1 VLYHCHSQTILFQ
14 KKNPSNHNSLH
25 HVMQLVGLLKVRR
38 YHPLAQQ
45 PTWKTT
51 FVSYL
56 SNHFTLQTCTYVIK
70 RNIIAQIYLKK
81 LGGNNNGPSLDYP
94 LLYQLRVL
102 HKLSNYV
109 RGRQIFN
116 IRHVPSGTESYFQL
130 LRRCI
135 RYI

>member
-1 VLYHCHSQTILFQ
+1 MHSGAIKLPCSLCERVVPLSLSNHSRS

-25 HVMQLVGLLKVRR
+25 HVMQRVGLLKVRR

-45 PTWKTT
+45 PIWKTT

-70 RNIIAQIYLKK
+70 RNIIVQIYLKK
-81 LGGNNNGPSLDYP
+81 LGGNNNAPLLDYP

-109 RGRQIFN
+109 RGGKF
-116 IRHVPSGTESYFQL
+116 ST
-130 LRRCI
+130 
-135 RYI
+135 